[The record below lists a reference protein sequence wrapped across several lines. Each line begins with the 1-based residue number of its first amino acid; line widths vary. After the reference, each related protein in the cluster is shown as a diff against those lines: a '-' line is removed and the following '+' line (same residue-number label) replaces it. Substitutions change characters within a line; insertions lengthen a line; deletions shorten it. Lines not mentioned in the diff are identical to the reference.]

1 MIHSRTTKAVL
12 SNLPWLWLFIGLLA
26 GVPSSS
32 EARSSFRSE
41 YDGAIQKA
49 VKAYWADFPEWQAW
63 KAQLYQESA
72 LDPSARSGVGAV
84 GLAQFMPGTWD
95 DALRQLGLHGD
106 RTSAELSIQAGAY
119 YMAQL
124 RRTWAR
130 GRDGIDRHDL
140 AEASYNSGT
149 GNILKAQRLCDN
161 QKVWHDIAPCMAR
174 VTGPANAKQTTD
186 YVTNIRKWW
195 LMMESE

>member
-1 MIHSRTTKAVL
+1 MMILSRTIRPGL
-12 SNLPWLWLFIGLLA
+12 NNLLWPWLFIAVLA
-26 GVPSSS
+26 GWPYSS
-32 EARSSFRSE
+32 EARSFSAE
-41 YDGAIQKA
+41 YDRPIQKA
-49 VKAYWADFPEWQAW
+49 IKAYWADFPEWRAW

-95 DALRQLGLHGD
+95 DILRQIGQHGD
-106 RTSAELSIQAGAY
+106 RNSAELSIQAGAY

-130 GRDGIDRHDL
+130 DRAGQERHDL

-149 GNILKAQRLCDN
+149 GNILKAQKLCDN
-161 QKVWHDIAPCMAR
+161 QKLWQDIAPCMVR
-174 VTGPANAKQTTD
+174 VTGVANAKQTTD

-195 LMMESE
+195 LLMESE